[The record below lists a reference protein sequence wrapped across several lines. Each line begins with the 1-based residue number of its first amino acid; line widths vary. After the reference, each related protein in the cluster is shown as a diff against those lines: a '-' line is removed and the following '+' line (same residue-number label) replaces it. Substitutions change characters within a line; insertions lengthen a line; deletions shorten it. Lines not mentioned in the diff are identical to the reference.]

1 MDIINVFSSSR
12 KETLISNETSTNNS
26 IEMLSSSSSDICDC
40 IVYMISL
47 AYFSLTA
54 IYHSIIIQKS
64 KHISWLT
71 YYIVYFS
78 SVGYNDN
85 LSKFVYI

>member
-40 IVYMISL
+40 IVHMISL
-47 AYFSLTA
+47 AYFFADS
-54 IYHSIIIQKS
+54 
-64 KHISWLT
+64 
-71 YYIVYFS
+71 
-78 SVGYNDN
+78 N
-85 LSKFVYI
+85 LSF